1 MTFRA
6 NRATRLAFG
15 LTGLGGFVCFGAA
28 MAQVAPSADPAP
40 PASWSAA
47 NLPGTP
53 VYHDRYIG
61 GASTTPDISSGD
73 GAISD
78 SEGLARSLQ
87 IDAVTSRLTSTGD
100 GSTTTFSETGIVA
113 KSQWETVGFGAWSL
127 DASARAGGSN
137 NIESGQGQGGV
148 LTLRQ
153 RGMPFDGNWQADNAL
168 GDLNAPDIGLA
179 KGQSRFFLPT
189 GPMQG
194 IATEWRG
201 PSDLQIIAGG
211 GIPGMY
217 DGIMVPDFHTL
228 SGSTATAGAQ
238 WSPADHWTVG
248 GQLIEAHDVNPAIGT
263 AIDNATPLSSNTGL
277 LSAGWQDQG
286 ARVQMNLLDGAVS
299 GKPNGVGGWIDGT
312 LTQGRIVQNAGLFR
326 IDPNVTW
333 GNQLISTDIQ
343 GGYYRLNYQSRQW
356 LADAGIDEVRTVS
369 GLGSN
374 ITFLTGDGRYQLFRD
389 WGVGGVSNV
398 SLTAGGNSWSLEGYV
413 DHANAWGIGRAQADF
428 AEAPN
433 GQAKTLSLDQ
443 NWSMSDAIRLG
454 TSMSLARITGTPLDG
469 VVQDSTVLGIA
480 AYGGGK
486 LTARFGVEG
495 NVRWATVV
503 QGQAAPGVSANV
515 SLTYQLSPHW
525 QLLATYYESQIGSW
539 TPLTVNSPITP
550 PVAAVV
556 PSATERGMFL
566 TFRYQRAAGSQ
577 FAPLGGAPGTGS
589 GAISGIVYLDA
600 NNNGRLDAAEAGAPN
615 VTVVL
620 DGRYSVQTDAR
631 GRFSFPVVATGH
643 HVISVV
649 QDNLPLPWT
658 LVNEGRTELVVTTRD
673 RTDISIGAQR
683 PR

>member
-6 NRATRLAFG
+6 HLATRLAFG
-15 LTGLGGFVCFGAA
+15 LTELVGLVCFGAA
-28 MAQVAPSADPAP
+28 YAQVAPPADPTP

-53 VYHDRYIG
+53 VYRDRYISG
-61 GASTTPDISSGD
+61 GSLTPDISAGD
-73 GAISD
+73 GAIGD

-87 IDAVTSRLTSTGD
+87 IDAITSRLTSSGD
-100 GSTTTFSETGIVA
+100 GSTATFSESGIVA
-113 KSQWETVGFGAWSL
+113 KSQWETVAFGAWSL

-137 NIESGQGQGGV
+137 NVQSGQGQGGV
-148 LTLRQ
+148 VTLRQ

-194 IATEWRG
+194 VATEWRG
-201 PSDLQIIAGG
+201 PSDLQIVAGG
-211 GIPGMY
+211 GIPGLY

-228 SGSTATAGAQ
+228 NGSTATAGAQ
-238 WSPADHWTVG
+238 WSPASHWTLG
-248 GQLIEAHDVNPAIGT
+248 GQLIEAHDVNPAIGAT
-263 AIDNATPLSSNTGL
+263 IDNAPLLSSTTGL
-277 LSAGWQDQG
+277 LSAAWQDQG
-286 ARVQMNLLDGAVS
+286 ERVQMNLLDGEVS
-299 GKPNGVGGWIDGT
+299 GQANAVGGWVDGS
-312 LTQGRIVQNAGLFR
+312 LTQGRVVQNAGLFR
-326 IDPNVTW
+326 IDPNITW
-333 GNQLISTDIQ
+333 GNQLISSDMQ

-374 ITFLTGDGRYQLFRD
+374 ITFLTGDARYQLFRD
-389 WGVGGVSNV
+389 WGVGGVGNI

-413 DHANAWGIGRAQADF
+413 DHANAWGLGRAQADF
-428 AEAPN
+428 AETPD
-433 GQAKTLSLDQ
+433 GQAKTLTVDQ
-443 NWSMSDAIRLG
+443 NWSMCDRIRLS
-454 TSMSLARITGTPLDG
+454 TSMSVSRITGAPLDG
-469 VVQDSTVLGIA
+469 LYQDSTVLGIA
-480 AYGGGK
+480 VYGGGQF
-486 LTARFGVEG
+486 TTRFGIEG

-525 QLLATYYESQIGSW
+525 QMLATYYDSQIGSW
-539 TPLTVNSPITP
+539 TPLTVNSPLTP
-550 PVAAVV
+550 PVATVV
-556 PSATERGMFL
+556 PSVAERGMFL
-566 TFRYQRAAGSQ
+566 TIRYQRASGSH
-577 FAPLGGAPGTGS
+577 FAPLGGGPGAGS
-589 GAISGIVYLDA
+589 GGISGIVYLDA

-620 DGRYSVQTDAR
+620 DGRFSVQTDAS

-643 HVISVV
+643 HVISVM

-658 LVNEGRTELVVTTRD
+658 LINDGRTELVVTTRD